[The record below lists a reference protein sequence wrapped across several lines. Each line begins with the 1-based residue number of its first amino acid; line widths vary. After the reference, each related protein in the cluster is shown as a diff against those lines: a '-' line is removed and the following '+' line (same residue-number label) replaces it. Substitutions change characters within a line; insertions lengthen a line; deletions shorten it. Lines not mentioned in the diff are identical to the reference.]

1 MSTKPCASDH
11 LYLFIYANYFIFHVF
26 IEWIFSVCLFTYSNQ
41 CQQNHTQR
49 PPVFVYL
56 CKLLVVPCVFRLNI
70 NIYLFISSNRCQQ
83 KHALLFSYIYL
94 GIRSRTGQGVHSNVI
109 TSFFIVQDSSDWTVP
124 IYFFTSYFNIRSVT
138 NVATSD
144 LLPVFTAY
152 DPLTDGG
159 SGGVSRFFFACS
171 LIFLICSWWIRSASA
186 MAVFSFSLMLRSFLN
201 FCNFLFVR

>member
-1 MSTKPCASDH
+1 MSTKAGASDH

-109 TSFFIVQDSSDWTVP
+109 TSFFNCSGLIRLNCSNIFFYIIFQYQICHKCCNIWSLTSVHGLWSSYWWRVRRCVQ
-124 IYFFTSYFNIRSVT
+124 I
-138 NVATSD
+138 
-144 LLPVFTAY
+144 LLCLFPY
-152 DPLTDGG
+152 
-159 SGGVSRFFFACS
+159 
-171 LIFLICSWWIRSASA
+171 
-186 MAVFSFSLMLRSFLN
+186 FLN
-201 FCNFLFVR
+201 MFLVNPFCFSYGCIFFLSDVTFIP